1 MTHLKRCTALQLTAA
16 ALLASTA
23 VSATADPELELENI
37 IVTARR
43 EPGNLLVTGDQLR
56 TIQAKSLE
64 DIFAFESSVAVGGG
78 STVAQKIYVR
88 GFEDVL
94 LNVTVDGAQSPGE
107 LYHHQGR
114 VQIEPEFIKTL

>member
-64 DIFAFESSVAVGGG
+64 DIFAFESSVAVEVVPRWHRKSMCAASRTCC
-78 STVAQKIYVR
+78 ST
-88 GFEDVL
+88 
-94 LNVTVDGAQSPGE
+94 
-107 LYHHQGR
+107 
-114 VQIEPEFIKTL
+114 